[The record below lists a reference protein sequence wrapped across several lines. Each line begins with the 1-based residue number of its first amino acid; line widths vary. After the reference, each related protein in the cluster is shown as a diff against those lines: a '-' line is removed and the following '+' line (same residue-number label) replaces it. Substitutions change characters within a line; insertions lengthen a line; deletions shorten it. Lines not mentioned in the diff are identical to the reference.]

1 MENRKKCITW
11 QKDQFIS
18 KRENIL
24 TFDKQQNARAMNT
37 SKISR
42 FTEQSFKYKMKTI
55 YLKLNARSSSEIFK
69 TYYEHS
75 LRIELAL

>member
-1 MENRKKCITW
+1 
-11 QKDQFIS
+11 
-18 KRENIL
+18 
-24 TFDKQQNARAMNT
+24 MNT